1 MGIGSYFKPK
11 AKGQPVPQAIPQMSE
26 KPSSGL
32 GHNME
37 MSATGTATGTPRNMS
52 SRASIAPSTR
62 SSYYVDEIKHEVMV
76 NYLHQQQCSH
86 MWVDDMRT
94 GEREGVLLRKSR
106 NNYLACPPD
115 LVHSQFA
122 QAIGQLNCQ
131 VGNFPSSNL
140 VMRLISCRLP

>member
-1 MGIGSYFKPK
+1 MGIGNYFKPK
-11 AKGQPVPQAIPQMSE
+11 AAKGQPVPATDPLTEMSE
-26 KPSSGL
+26 KNPTRFGN
-32 GHNME
+32 NME
-37 MSATGTATGTPRNMS
+37 MSATGTPRNMS

-86 MWVDDMRT
+86 MWVDDMRS

-115 LVHSQFA
+115 LVHSHFA
-122 QAIGQLNCQ
+122 MAIGQLNCQ
-131 VGNFPSSNL
+131 VSSFPLRNNTS
-140 VMRLISCRLP
+140 RLM